1 MYVFWEFPGSPG
13 LEPGGFIAMGLS
25 SITGWETKILQAS
38 HLIPPPPAKYIF
50 LTS

>member
-13 LEPGGFIAMGLS
+13 LEIGDFIAMGLS

-38 HLIPPPPAKYIF
+38 CPIPPPPPKYIF
-50 LTS
+50 

>member
-25 SITGWETKILQAS
+25 SIAGWETKILQAS
-38 HLIPPPPAKYIF
+38 HPIPPPPQSIF
-50 LTS
+50 F